1 MMKRISITIHG
12 FSTTDAIREHA
23 YKRLGFALDRLAG
36 RVRHVSMT
44 LTDINGPRHG
54 VDKSCVIRI
63 GGAGPEIV
71 CGTVD
76 SDLYRLIDRAADRAG
91 RLLRREAERVVSS
104 QRQPRQAFPC
114 AMADAV

>member
-1 MMKRISITIHG
+1 MKRISITSHG
-12 FSTTDAIREHA
+12 FSTTEAIREHA

-36 RVRHVSMT
+36 RVRRVSMT

-71 CGTVD
+71 CGAVD

-91 RLLRREAERVVSS
+91 RLLRRQAERAVSS
-104 QRQPRQAFPC
+104 RRQGRQAFPL